1 MALLVIVI
9 VALVMGQTWWDWR
22 DVQRKSPLPRWV
34 GGVALA
40 GILAAGLSGA
50 ASMGSMFY
58 QHTVGELHS
67 GFGSSTFWPEAAFL
81 LCGMGVIVASVRKK
95 SVRSLLLVAG
105 VMAFA
110 FWLGIALYS

>member
-1 MALLVIVI
+1 LVIVI

-40 GILAAGLSGA
+40 GILAAGFSGA

-58 QHTVGELHS
+58 QHTVGELRS